1 MADAVPPGPAP
12 DGVHAMIEWLI
23 REPAERGLVRTDPEA
38 LFARFAVPRPAWPI
52 LKSGGRD
59 DLYRLGVHP
68 NLIFKWLLWSGR
80 ATLKPFAVSHFFDR
94 R

>member
-1 MADAVPPGPAP
+1 MTAPPPG
-12 DGVHAMIEWLI
+12 VHVMIEHLI
-23 REPAERGLVRTDPEA
+23 ATPADRALVRTDPEA
-38 LFARFAVPRPAWPI
+38 LFDRFDVPLAARPV

-59 DLYRLGVHP
+59 DLHGLGVHP

-80 ATLKPFAVSHFFDR
+80 ATMKPFDIGHFFGR